1 MSAIILANG
10 NLVIQG
16 ITTFYHYTSEEGTV
30 GIGTTK

>member
-16 ITTFYHYTSEEGTV
+16 LTTFYHYTSEDGA
-30 GIGTTK
+30 GGLGTTK